1 VKTSPRRWIRNGFIG
16 FSKRIRATERNSMD
30 LIVDSRTLKTVPD
43 ENEGVRLVIPE
54 DIKLIEE
61 IKRVTHR

>member
-1 VKTSPRRWIRNGFIG
+1 
-16 FSKRIRATERNSMD
+16 MD
-30 LIVDSRTLKTVPD
+30 LIVDSRTLKAVPD